1 MPALVKKLTK
11 KIFKKVLTISAQS
24 ALTILKK
31 RAVDEDRNASARAAY
46 NNAISIVTYAL
57 EENKECLSQFD
68 Y

>member
-1 MPALVKKLTK
+1 MSEYQKELLDY
-11 KIFKKVLTISAQS
+11 

-31 RAVDEDRNASARAAY
+31 RAVDEDRNVSARAAY

>member
-1 MPALVKKLTK
+1 MNEYQKEL
-11 KIFKKVLTISAQS
+11 FGY

-31 RAVDEDRNASARAAY
+31 RAIDGNRNSSARAAY
-46 NNAISIVTYAL
+46 NNAISIITYAL